1 MRIRL
6 LMLGK
11 TRRPEM
17 RAILDDYLKRIGHS
31 CPIEITEV
39 RDGDAALKKLEAD
52 RAATVVLLDAARKN
66 LASNALAK
74 WLGELR
80 DRGTRELIFLCGDA
94 DGFPDDLRQRAHQK
108 LSLSAMT
115 FSHELARVMLAE
127 PLSGTSLELAQF
139 TGAICPGDDETY
151 RPGLWIVLRDKNSA
165 QGRELSTDSRARISA
180 TAEQLVKRLQL
191 A

>member
-1 MRIRL
+1 VKLRL

-17 RAILDDYLKRIGHS
+17 RAILDDYVKRISRS
-31 CPIEITEV
+31 CPVEITEV
-39 RDGDAALKKLEAD
+39 RDAPAALKKIEAD
-52 RAATVVLLDAARKN
+52 RAATVVLLDAAGKS
-66 LASNALAK
+66 LDSNALAK

-94 DGFPDDLRQRAHQK
+94 GGFPDGLRQRAHRK

-127 PLSGTSLELAQF
+127 QLYRAFAILSGS
-139 TGAICPGDDETY
+139 PY
-151 RPGLWIVLRDKNSA
+151 PK
-165 QGRELSTDSRARISA
+165 
-180 TAEQLVKRLQL
+180 
-191 A
+191 